1 MPDEDAAQLSIK
13 SGGEPSAT
21 ERAIALLERAPPP
34 PPRAGSA
41 AGRLA
46 RLQRALDEMTRRRD
60 EQACEVRRLRHEL
73 DKAKGRHDRYAE
85 LKEAHAALQEDYSSL
100 QASLEASE
108 RIRAKQRDLLRSLQ
122 GDESVADDDASPLE
136 DDRYERLMTG
146 EESFIGDDAD
156 ESPSPPPPPRRAVKK
171 VGRRKASPARKPS
184 PARKAS
190 PATRRGVSPVARKTR
205 KVATKRSAGARPAA
219 AGRRAA
225 ATAPSAGAPPRR
237 RPPGRRVGQR
247 RTGDRDL
254 RATVAA
260 KTTTKKA
267 RRRPRRAPRGDLPGH
282 RDTATGALT
291 RCRVWGRSAR
301 CSGGR
306 AARDRTEAAR
316 RSTACT
322 LRSPRALEA
331 EVTNCM

>member
-21 ERAIALLERAPPP
+21 ERAIARSSNRAPPP

-122 GDESVADDDASPLE
+122 GDESVADDD
-136 DDRYERLMTG
+136 
-146 EESFIGDDAD
+146 
-156 ESPSPPPPPRRAVKK
+156 
-171 VGRRKASPARKPS
+171 
-184 PARKAS
+184 
-190 PATRRGVSPVARKTR
+190 
-205 KVATKRSAGARPAA
+205 GA
-219 AGRRAA
+219 
-225 ATAPSAGAPPRR
+225 
-237 RPPGRRVGQR
+237 
-247 RTGDRDL
+247 
-254 RATVAA
+254 
-260 KTTTKKA
+260 
-267 RRRPRRAPRGDLPGH
+267 APRGRPL
-282 RDTATGALT
+282 
-291 RCRVWGRSAR
+291 
-301 CSGGR
+301 R
-306 AARDRTEAAR
+306 APP
-316 RSTACT
+316 S
-322 LRSPRALEA
+322 
-331 EVTNCM
+331 

>member
-1 MPDEDAAQLSIK
+1 MATSSTSRRARLEEELGLLQQDVASLCSKLQRQPFVPDEDAAQLSIK
-13 SGGEPSAT
+13 STEPSAT

-73 DKAKGRHDRYAE
+73 DKARGRHDRYAE

-146 EESFIGDDAD
+146 EESFIGDAL
-156 ESPSPPPPPRRAVKK
+156 
-171 VGRRKASPARKPS
+171 
-184 PARKAS
+184 
-190 PATRRGVSPVARKTR
+190 VS
-205 KVATKRSAGARPAA
+205 
-219 AGRRAA
+219 
-225 ATAPSAGAPPRR
+225 
-237 RPPGRRVGQR
+237 
-247 RTGDRDL
+247 L
-254 RATVAA
+254 
-260 KTTTKKA
+260 
-267 RRRPRRAPRGDLPGH
+267 
-282 RDTATGALT
+282 
-291 RCRVWGRSAR
+291 
-301 CSGGR
+301 
-306 AARDRTEAAR
+306 
-316 RSTACT
+316 
-322 LRSPRALEA
+322 
-331 EVTNCM
+331 

>member
-1 MPDEDAAQLSIK
+1 MAATSSTSRRARLEEELGLLQQDVASLCSKLQRQPFVPDEDAAQLSIK
-13 SGGEPSAT
+13 GGGEPSAT

-171 VGRRKASPARKPS
+171 V
-184 PARKAS
+184 
-190 PATRRGVSPVARKTR
+190 
-205 KVATKRSAGARPAA
+205 
-219 AGRRAA
+219 
-225 ATAPSAGAPPRR
+225 
-237 RPPGRRVGQR
+237 
-247 RTGDRDL
+247 
-254 RATVAA
+254 
-260 KTTTKKA
+260 A
-267 RRRPRRAPRGDLPGH
+267 RR
-282 RDTATGALT
+282 
-291 RCRVWGRSAR
+291 
-301 CSGGR
+301 
-306 AARDRTEAAR
+306 
-316 RSTACT
+316 
-322 LRSPRALEA
+322 
-331 EVTNCM
+331 

>member
-1 MPDEDAAQLSIK
+1 MATSSTSRRARLEEELGLLQLDVASLCSKLQRQPFQAPDEDAAQLSIK
-13 SGGEPSAT
+13 STEPSAT

-122 GDESVADDDASPLE
+122 GDESAADDDASPLE

-146 EESFIGDDAD
+146 EESFIGEDAD

-171 VGRRKASPARKPS
+171 VARRKASPARKPS

-190 PATRRGVSPVARKTR
+190 PATRRGVSPVARKAATR
-205 KVATKRSAGARPAA
+205 KVAAKRSMPPPAPAVAA
-219 AGRRAA
+219 AASRPRTAAVGRRAA
-225 ATAPSAGAPPRR
+225 ATTSAPARRKAAAKPATTSA
-237 RPPGRRVGQR
+237 RRV
-247 RTGDRDL
+247 
-254 RATVAA
+254 AA
-260 KTTTKKA
+260 SKTTTKKTA
-267 RRRPRRAPRGDLPGH
+267 VKKTTKARAPSR
-282 RDTATGALT
+282 
-291 RCRVWGRSAR
+291 
-301 CSGGR
+301 
-306 AARDRTEAAR
+306 
-316 RSTACT
+316 
-322 LRSPRALEA
+322 
-331 EVTNCM
+331 